1 MRKLR
6 VLVADD
12 NPFFR
17 KLIPQFLVKEGYDFR
32 IARDGEEALETAREY
47 QPDLVI
53 TDSVMPRMTGM
64 ELCSVLRPSLSSSP
78 IPFTVVMTGTP
89 ESSNPR
95 HAADFGVD
103 IYISK
108 QDLLQSLDA
117 RCFRLDRLPT
127 SIRQRLAER
136 PATRN
141 HRVSQREN
149 VIYLAS

>member
-17 KLIPQFLVKEGYDFR
+17 KLIPQFLVKEGYEFR
-32 IARDGEEALETAREY
+32 VARDGQEALETAVDF
-47 QPDLVI
+47 QPDIVI

-64 ELCSVLRPSLSSSP
+64 ELCSRLRPAFAQGP
-78 IPFTVVMTGTP
+78 VPFTIVMTGTP
-89 ESSNPR
+89 ESSDPK
-95 HAADFGVD
+95 HASDFGVD

-108 QDLLQSLDA
+108 KDLLQGLDA
-117 RCFRLDRLPT
+117 RRFRFDRLPAAVRSRT
-127 SIRQRLAER
+127 VE
-136 PATRN
+136 TRMPG
-141 HRVSQREN
+141 HLPEVRDS